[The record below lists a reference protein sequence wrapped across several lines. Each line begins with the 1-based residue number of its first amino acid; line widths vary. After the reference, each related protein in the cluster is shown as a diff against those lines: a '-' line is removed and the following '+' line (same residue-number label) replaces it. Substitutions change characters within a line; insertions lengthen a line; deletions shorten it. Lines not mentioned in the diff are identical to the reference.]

1 MQKKKKKLNRRKNE
15 RIRNTM
21 KELFYLEAKRGKR
34 DQRGAVKS
42 NFDKFKSNLN
52 DRLQFCSKTK
62 GRGGRVKKKEGWFY
76 LSREDY
82 GVRKRKVLRR
92 LLTDRYWFPVKSTG
106 TVTEATSGS
115 DNFHWNICANLFL
128 VNINDN
134 IYIKLTIDDT
144 RINQQLRIIGNF
156 RNLYTIPEVLIL
168 RFFLT
173 ISDFL
178 QNYIINYIIPIFQ
191 LKINSI
197 DNGLINNFSAEFFSR
212 YERHLIETIKTSSD
226 RMEPEWKR
234 KKKAKAYRKI
244 SCFMDQTAPLAK
256 IYSWRNSTPRMV
268 WQISKIRKSLLY
280 P

>member
-1 MQKKKKKLNRRKNE
+1 MFIRRATIFDFFPPFKLLSFPSFYIARSVESFLRNNNNDYVFRRRLFNGTKRLHSRYFNAIFQCKKKKKRKKKLNRRKNE

-34 DQRGAVKS
+34 DQRGTVKS

-62 GRGGRVKKKEGWFY
+62 GEGRRVKKKKKKEWKGWFY

-115 DNFHWNICANLFL
+115 DNFHWNIRANLFL

-134 IYIKLTIDDT
+134 IYI
-144 RINQQLRIIGNF
+144 
-156 RNLYTIPEVLIL
+156 Y
-168 RFFLT
+168 
-173 ISDFL
+173 
-178 QNYIINYIIPIFQ
+178 
-191 LKINSI
+191 
-197 DNGLINNFSAEFFSR
+197 
-212 YERHLIETIKTSSD
+212 KT
-226 RMEPEWKR
+226 
-234 KKKAKAYRKI
+234 Y
-244 SCFMDQTAPLAK
+244 
-256 IYSWRNSTPRMV
+256 N
-268 WQISKIRKSLLY
+268 
-280 P
+280 